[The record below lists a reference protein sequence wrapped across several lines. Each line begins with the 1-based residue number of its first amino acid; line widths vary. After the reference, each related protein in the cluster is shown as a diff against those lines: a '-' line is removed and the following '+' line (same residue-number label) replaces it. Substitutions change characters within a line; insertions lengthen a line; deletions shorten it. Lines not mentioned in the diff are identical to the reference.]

1 LNNSTLQKANVE
13 ALNQLVSVVE
23 QFQKS
28 DYAKPLVM
36 LSNNSIGMHIRHILE
51 FYECLLN
58 GYENEIVEYDNRPRR
73 QQLEESPFHAIAFAN
88 ELNLKLQ
95 HLNDKPLTLNSNLSY
110 ATTGSIPISSSYF
123 RELTF
128 TNEHTIHHFAILKIV
143 LISSFPEIELPEN
156 FGLAYSTIRNI
167 TIRN

>member
-95 HLNDKPLTLNSNLSY
+95 HLNDKPLTLNSNLSLNHL
-110 ATTGSIPISSSYF
+110 F
-123 RELTF
+123 LVQVVDQE
-128 TNEHTIHHFAILKIV
+128 
-143 LISSFPEIELPEN
+143 
-156 FGLAYSTIRNI
+156 
-167 TIRN
+167 